1 MIIPSLPF
9 HKSLVG
15 CYQYFRQCRNNR
27 CAGASD
33 SELRRIMAP
42 SIAPRP
48 AYLRINPLNNHRNIG
63 VCDWLSPAQVGFV
76 AHDFALPRAQTYPET
91 PRMNN
96 APTTSNRSHL
106 APPNA
111 DA

>member
-9 HKSLVG
+9 HKALVG
-15 CYQYFRQCRNNR
+15 CYQYFRQCRNNLF
-27 CAGASD
+27 AGASD

-76 AHDFALPRAQTYPET
+76 AHESAPPRAK
-91 PRMNN
+91 
-96 APTTSNRSHL
+96 SHFATIL
-106 APPNA
+106 TNKLTRRESLSRIK
-111 DA
+111 